1 MSFWKLGK
9 RWSRASQN
17 SKKLHCISVNQS
29 KLTTLPCFQS
39 VLEAANLKLI
49 SDVKHSDIPASSSTN
64 NKDLYGV
71 ALLKILW
78 RHQRSLLHRRVPH
91 HTTSTVRWRPSCQ
104 LAEPQPVSHC
114 AYKTHPQQK
123 KKKRTKNTFPFPPK
137 PNNTKIQNSHLL
149 CKGVRPQDHKTIKEQ
164 TQGGVLGNSFHFWH
178 CCLMYFRGCVVCGYC
193 TDAYA
198 SLHFQLHLHDR
209 SLTDLTGHCL
219 DQYTL
224 KIK

>member
-9 RWSRASQN
+9 GWSRASQN

-29 KLTTLPCFQS
+29 KLITLPCFQS

-78 RHQRSLLHRRVPH
+78 CHQRSLLHRRVPH

-123 KKKRTKNTFPFPPK
+123 KKKKNKKHLPLPSQTKQHQ
-137 PNNTKIQNSHLL
+137 NTKQPSAVQGCKTTGPQNYQ
-149 CKGVRPQDHKTIKEQ
+149 RA
-164 TQGGVLGNSFHFWH
+164 N
-178 CCLMYFRGCVVCGYC
+178 
-193 TDAYA
+193 
-198 SLHFQLHLHDR
+198 
-209 SLTDLTGHCL
+209 TGRCPR
-219 DQYTL
+219 Q
-224 KIK
+224 